1 MAPPTWIIFSFKCP
15 SLCVRNWSTDA
26 NCPGLRFGQYLE
38 LILASLTGTLFYYWF
53 ISVERLQASSTQFA
67 YKEAL
72 VQEMSKIVDSFRSEI
87 CIKITLII
95 KKYEQALTDIK
106 SRRKNVTQLDE
117 FAKRCKDS
125 PTNMITNP
133 VYSIAAGE
141 HSFDLKRKLL
151 GSETTKSILEEPQ
164 PWCSPNP
171 AALDRPRKRSY
182 PGSICLSLEPSD
194 PNPVIQKDER
204 RETNLYRSKVKRS
217 WKI

>member
-1 MAPPTWIIFSFKCP
+1 MSE
-15 SLCVRNWSTDA
+15 SWSTDA
-26 NCPGLRFGQYLE
+26 NCRGLRFGQYFE
-38 LILASLTGTLFYYWF
+38 LILASLTGTFFYYWF

-87 CIKITLII
+87 CIKITII
-95 KKYEQALTDIK
+95 TKKYEQALTDIK
-106 SRRKNVTQLDE
+106 SRRKNVKQPDE
-117 FAKRCKDS
+117 FAKRCS
-125 PTNMITNP
+125 SNMITNP
-133 VYSIAAGE
+133 VYSIAPGE

-151 GSETTKSILEEPQ
+151 GSETTKSLLEEPQ

-171 AALDRPRKRSY
+171 AALDRPRKRSC

-194 PNPVIQKDER
+194 PNRVIQKDER